1 MSARPYE
8 CCKLLSMS
16 KCFELFQRG
25 VRDDCFGCSRPFCTL
40 GDCHCNFFVHLVSG
54 AWIRTHDLQTH
65 ESPPITSRP
74 GHPPIILLTS
84 MSARPIGC
92 CSAFRRTAS
101 SGTGSS
107 TDWSSRCRPSPR
119 RSTSPSRSWSR
130 PTSRECFRPTCRG
143 CSPRTAEAESGNVL
157 KANFQLTDVVIF
169 CQLIASTN

>member
-8 CCKLLSMS
+8 CCKLLSTS
-16 KCFELFQRG
+16 KRSVLFQRR
-25 VRDDCFGCSRPFCTL
+25 VRINCFGCTRPFFTL
-40 GDCHCNFFVHLVSG
+40 GNRICYLFVHLVSG
-54 AWIRTHDLQTH
+54 ARFQTHDLQTH

-169 CQLIASTN
+169 CQLLASTN